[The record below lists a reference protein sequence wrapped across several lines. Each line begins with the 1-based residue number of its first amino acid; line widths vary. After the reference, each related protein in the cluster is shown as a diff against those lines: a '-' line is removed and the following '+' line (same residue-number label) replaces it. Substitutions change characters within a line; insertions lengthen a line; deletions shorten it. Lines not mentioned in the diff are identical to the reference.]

1 MRKGF
6 LNGPVAKKEEVND
19 EVKKETGA
27 VPKVKPVIA
36 DEAKPIKVEAGK
48 KRRRRTRSMGT
59 SLSPSPGRGFFV
71 PGFSKE
77 GEKSMSLTELMDAS
91 KVITF
96 YISEDQVMST
106 DFFLFAG
113 ADQHGT
119 CSRDCS

>member
-6 LNGPVAKKEEVND
+6 LNGPVVAKKEEEGEMVTK
-19 EVKKETGA
+19 EVVEKKDTGA
-27 VPKVKPVIA
+27 VPKVMKV
-36 DEAKPIKVEAGK
+36 ETSKPIKVETGK

-91 KVITF
+91 KVK
-96 YISEDQVMST
+96 
-106 DFFLFAG
+106 DFVLF
-113 ADQHGT
+113 
-119 CSRDCS
+119 

>member
-27 VPKVKPVIA
+27 VPKLKV
-36 DEAKPIKVEAGK
+36 EASKPIKVETGK

-91 KVITF
+91 KVKD
-96 YISEDQVMST
+96 S
-106 DFFLFAG
+106 
-113 ADQHGT
+113 
-119 CSRDCS
+119 

>member
-6 LNGPVAKKEEVND
+6 LNGPVAKKPDEQVKEDEER
-19 EVKKETGA
+19 KETGA
-27 VPKVKPVIA
+27 VPKVKPEA
-36 DEAKPIKVEAGK
+36 AKPVKVETGK

-91 KVITF
+91 KVTSSPK
-96 YISEDQVMST
+96 Y
-106 DFFLFAG
+106 
-113 ADQHGT
+113 
-119 CSRDCS
+119 

>member
-6 LNGPVAKKEEVND
+6 LNGPVAKKEEGEMVTK
-19 EVKKETGA
+19 EVEKKETGA
-27 VPKVKPVIA
+27 VPKLKV
-36 DEAKPIKVEAGK
+36 EASKPIKVETGK

-91 KVITF
+91 KVKG
-96 YISEDQVMST
+96 S
-106 DFFLFAG
+106 
-113 ADQHGT
+113 
-119 CSRDCS
+119 

>member
-27 VPKVKPVIA
+27 VPKLKVDA
-36 DEAKPIKVEAGK
+36 SKPIKVETGK

-91 KVITF
+91 KVKD
-96 YISEDQVMST
+96 S
-106 DFFLFAG
+106 
-113 ADQHGT
+113 
-119 CSRDCS
+119 

>member
-27 VPKVKPVIA
+27 VPKVKPVVA

-91 KVITF
+91 KVINF
-96 YISEDQVMST
+96 YIS
-106 DFFLFAG
+106 
-113 ADQHGT
+113 
-119 CSRDCS
+119 

>member
-6 LNGPVAKKEEVND
+6 LNGPVVAKKEEEGEMVMTKV
-19 EVKKETGA
+19 EVEKKETGA
-27 VPKVKPVIA
+27 VPKVMKV
-36 DEAKPIKVEAGK
+36 ETSKPIKVETGK

-91 KVITF
+91 KVK
-96 YISEDQVMST
+96 
-106 DFFLFAG
+106 DFVLF
-113 ADQHGT
+113 
-119 CSRDCS
+119 

>member
-6 LNGPVAKKEEVND
+6 LNSPVAKKEEG
-19 EVKKETGA
+19 EVVTKKVEKKETGA
-27 VPKVKPVIA
+27 VPKVKV
-36 DEAKPIKVEAGK
+36 EASKPIKVETGK

-91 KVITF
+91 KVKD
-96 YISEDQVMST
+96 S
-106 DFFLFAG
+106 
-113 ADQHGT
+113 
-119 CSRDCS
+119 

>member
-6 LNGPVAKKEEVND
+6 LNGPVAKKPDEPVKEE
-19 EVKKETGA
+19 EEKKETGA
-27 VPKVKPVIA
+27 VPKVKPEA
-36 DEAKPIKVEAGK
+36 AKPVKVETGK

-91 KVITF
+91 KVTSSPKYGLFYETF
-96 YISEDQVMST
+96 
-106 DFFLFAG
+106 FAG
-113 ADQHGT
+113 THKHGP
-119 CSRDCS
+119 CS

>member
-1 MRKGF
+1 MSMRKGF
-6 LNGPVAKKEEVND
+6 LNGPVAKKEEETVKE

-27 VPKVKPVIA
+27 VPKVNKVEA
-36 DEAKPIKVEAGK
+36 AKPIKVETGK

-91 KVITF
+91 KVI
-96 YISEDQVMST
+96 
-106 DFFLFAG
+106 FLV
-113 ADQHGT
+113 H
-119 CSRDCS
+119 CRL